1 LAPPDRDLLRDL
13 ADWPVD
19 GHPVTSLYLDV
30 DGRRYPRRADVERH
44 GELLLRKAATEA
56 ERQGR
61 DAHRA
66 VSRDVERMKAY
77 LADRFDR
84 KGARGLAL
92 FSCDP
97 AGLWQ
102 DVPVTQPL
110 RDRATVAPRPYLLP
124 LEAMVERAETFC
136 LALVD
141 REKARLLVGSL
152 GEVEEVTSVLDD
164 VPGQHDQGGWA
175 QARLQRHIEDH
186 VQRHLKHVAAA
197 LLDLLRRRPFDRLVL
212 SGPDEVVAELER
224 NLHDYVAR
232 RVSDRASLPVT
243 AAPGAVLDLMLA
255 LEERVERERERVT
268 VERLEA
274 ETAGRTGRGVAG
286 LDRTL
291 EALAQGRIEI
301 LVVSAALEAQ
311 GVRCGSCGTLASAG
325 ARCSVC
331 GSATEPAPDLVEEA
345 VESALRMGCRVETV
359 PETTPGAE
367 TLQRLGGMGA
377 LLRF

>member
-1 LAPPDRDLLRDL
+1 MAPPDRDLLRKL

-44 GELLLRKAATEA
+44 GELVLRKATSEA
-56 ERQGR
+56 ERRGR
-61 DAHRA
+61 DEQRS
-66 VSRDVERMKAY
+66 VSRDVERMRAF
-77 LADRFDR
+77 LADEFDR
-84 KGARGLAL
+84 KGTRGLML

-102 DVPVTQPL
+102 DVPVTQPV
-110 RDRATVAPRPYLLP
+110 RDRASVGPHPYLLP
-124 LEAMVERAETFC
+124 LEAVVERAETFC
-136 LALVD
+136 VVLVD
-141 REKARLLVGSL
+141 REKARILMGSL
-152 GEVEEVTSVLDD
+152 GEVAEVTSVLDD

-197 LLDLLRRRPFDRLVL
+197 LLDLLGRRPFDRLVL

-224 NLHDYVAR
+224 NLHDYVLR
-232 RVSDRASLPVT
+232 RVSGRASLPVT
-243 AAPGAVLDLMLA
+243 AAAGAVLDLMLA
-255 LEERVERERERVT
+255 LEERVERAREQAT

-274 ETAGRTGRGVAG
+274 EAASRAGRAVAG
-286 LDRTL
+286 MDRTL
-291 EALAQGRIEI
+291 EALAQGRIET
-301 LVVSAALEAQ
+301 LVVSAALEAR
-311 GVRCGSCGTLASAG
+311 GVRCASCGALASDG
-325 ARCSVC
+325 ARCPVC
-331 GSATEPAPDLVEEA
+331 GSGTEPAPDLVEEA

-359 PETTPGAE
+359 PQTTPGAD
-367 TLQRLGGMGA
+367 TLEGLGGMGA